1 MSLSKRSRTTAQTAS
16 PKARR
21 AAPSCRNCVSSLLRL
36 DQPAAPRLPSKLDI
50 EGWVSRAANALRLP
64 QVPQFAPSDFAG

>member
-1 MSLSKRSRTTAQTAS
+1 MSLSKRSRSSVA

-21 AAPSCRNCVSSLLRL
+21 AAPSCRNGVSSVLRL
-36 DQPAAPRLPSKLDI
+36 AQPAAPRFPSKIDI
-50 EGWVSRAANALRLP
+50 EGWVSRAASALRLP